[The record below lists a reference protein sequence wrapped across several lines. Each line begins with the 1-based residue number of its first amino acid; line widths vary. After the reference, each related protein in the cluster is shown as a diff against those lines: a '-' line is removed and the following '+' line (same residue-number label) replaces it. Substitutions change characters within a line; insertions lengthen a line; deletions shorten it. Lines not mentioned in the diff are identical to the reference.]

1 MITMN
6 DKVSIEMT
14 LTQATLLRSLLFTT
28 AYELK
33 KSEPRTSQML
43 SEFEALIQKQLNKL
57 DFSENEK
64 LVDRINA
71 KTEKEAKE

>member
-6 DKVSIEMT
+6 DIISIKMT
-14 LTQATLLRSLLFTT
+14 LTQAILLRSLLYTT
-28 AYELK
+28 AYDLK
-33 KSEPRTSQML
+33 ESEPRTSQML

-71 KTEKEAKE
+71 KIEKEAKE